1 METQNE
7 MFCLEMNKWIRDHIS
22 CWLIVAILI
31 MGIAPKVDAGMVPSE
46 AIESPQ
52 VDRAADLEKLHTILE
67 NPMVK
72 EEFLKLGLTK
82 DDVKAKI
89 DSLDNN
95 QIHQLAQKVEDE
107 ELKIAA
113 GAGWQTI
120 GPDQPGSP
128 RIYTPPSSYSGSGGD
143 MTTWEWVAALGL
155 MVVGL
160 VIILSLMP

>member
-1 METQNE
+1 MKVQSKIILLRN
-7 MFCLEMNKWIRDHIS
+7 MRDHIS

-89 DSLDNN
+89 DSLNDNR
-95 QIHQLAQKVEDE
+95 IHQLAQKAEDE

-128 RIYTPPSSYSGSGGD
+128 RIYTPPSSYSGSGED
-143 MTTWEWVAALGL
+143 LTIKDLVVALAL

-160 VIILSLMP
+160 VILLSVLPAL